1 MEGVVK
7 KLGSLAEKISEILG
21 QSLGIKSNYF
31 KERCEKGK
39 SSFRMNRY
47 PPCPIASQ
55 VYGLIPHTDTDYL
68 TILYQPQ
75 ISGLQL
81 KKSAKWFPV
90 KPNPRALL
98 LNIGDLFQ
106 VPPPNTFSLFSF
118 FFFSILK
125 MFESIYPCLR
135 ITQLILQHL
144 SVKNTCRILNHR

>member
-68 TILYQPQ
+68 TILYQPH

-81 KKSAKWFPV
+81 MKSAKWFPV
-90 KPNPRALL
+90 KPNPQALL

-106 VPPPNTFSLFSF
+106 VPPPKHFLFLLFPLF
-118 FFFSILK
+118 FFLFFRLSRNNLYNPL
-125 MFESIYPCLR
+125 E
-135 ITQLILQHL
+135 ILQC
-144 SVKNTCRILNHR
+144 VKKTCRIY